1 MAVANY
7 TGGNVSIFAL
17 NEDGSLAE
25 NPQVIDHKPLD
36 SVKTSHAHMAQ
47 FTPEGLMVT
56 DLGLDA
62 VKRYQKEEDKF
73 TPAEQFSLT
82 FKDGAGPRHFTF
94 GKGGQLLYV
103 INELNSTISIFEKDT
118 QGDYQEVQVVPT
130 LAVDFDG
137 ESFCAD
143 IHLSPDGKFLYGSN
157 RGENTIVIFKVDQDS
172 GRLDL
177 VGRESVRGDWPRNFS
192 MDPTGEFLLVAN
204 KKTSNIVVFKRDL
217 EMGTLTFLNE
227 TSHPNPV
234 CLVFE

>member
-1 MAVANY
+1 
-7 TGGNVSIFAL
+7 
-17 NEDGSLAE
+17 
-25 NPQVIDHKPLD
+25 
-36 SVKTSHAHMAQ
+36 
-47 FTPEGLMVT
+47 MVT

-103 INELNSTISIFEKDT
+103 INELNSTISVFEKDT